1 MGCQNALATIPSGKG
16 FSAFDLCLDNGELP
30 RLHNGLMAVLNI
42 VLGHLAVIGDFLLG
56 QKIQG
61 VGFLPCNDTL
71 DTIIRLQQGGSQ
83 GGSN

>member
-1 MGCQNALATIPSGKG
+1 MRGQNTLATVASGKG
-16 FSAFDLCLDNGELP
+16 ASALDLSLDDGELP

-61 VGFLPCNDTL
+61 VGFLPCNNSL
-71 DTIIRLQQGGSQ
+71 DTITRLQKGGSQ
-83 GGSN
+83 GGAD

>member
-1 MGCQNALATIPSGKG
+1 MGCQNALAAIPSGKG

-30 RLHNGLMAVLNI
+30 WLHNGLMAVLNI

-71 DTIIRLQQGGSQ
+71 DTITRLR
-83 GGSN
+83 